1 MTYEM
6 DESLLVGEASKSE
19 RAPRAFG
26 VENKSMRGEVNSGQK
41 ITARIKRLNSD
52 TFCCKSFQIQTQK
65 QAVS

>member
-26 VENKSMRGEVNSGQK
+26 VENKSMRGKVNSGQK
-41 ITARIKRLNSD
+41 RPQELKRSMQT
-52 TFCCKSFQIQTQK
+52 TFFSENLSKFGLEN
-65 QAVS
+65 

>member
-26 VENKSMRGEVNSGQK
+26 VENKSMRERSTAVK
-41 ITARIKRLNSD
+41 IDR
-52 TFCCKSFQIQTQK
+52 KS
-65 QAVS
+65 